1 MHPNQTPMTE
11 HQFQILNEGD
21 QTKILE
27 QKGVLIAE
35 RPDLFYHIHLYAL
48 GNFYVEVYHHAHFNV
63 PVRISTFTD
72 VALLDPYLELVDIVA

>member
-27 QKGVLIAE
+27 QIGVLIAE
-35 RPDLFYHIHLYAL
+35 RPELFYYIHLYAL
-48 GNFYVEVYHHAHFNV
+48 GNFYVEVFHHAHFNV

>member
-1 MHPNQTPMTE
+1 MTE
-11 HQFQILNEGD
+11 YKFQKLSEVE
-21 QTKILE
+21 QAKVLE

-48 GNFYVEVYHHAHFNV
+48 NNFYVEVYHHAHFNV
-63 PVRISTFTD
+63 PVRINTFND